1 MAIVAALAIRWS
13 HVHASG
19 TDSGVPPPPMTNN
32 RRSLYED
39 TDDNIDPNTY
49 VVVFKDAVSRKKIMQ
64 GIIGNTGNRA
74 GADADSGDRVLSDA
88 DNLNAQLYDDLHR
101 NRNRNANTNIEI
113 ESKSSME
120 MFDMETLGFRS
131 EEEMQQWVA
140 ANGDFINK
148 VCPDDQNIL
157 DGAYDFEQQ
166 IITLIYF
173 DSNVEN
179 VSMIISNVHPNL

>member
-1 MAIVAALAIRWS
+1 MKLLASVAIVAALAIRWS

-19 TDSGVPPPPMTNN
+19 SDSGVPPPPMTNDG
-32 RRSLYED
+32 RSLYED
-39 TDDNIDPNTY
+39 ADDNIDPNTY
-49 VVVFKDAVSRKKIMQ
+49 IVVFKDAVSRKKIMQ

-120 MFDMETLGFRS
+120 MLDMEVLSFRS
-131 EEEMQQWVA
+131 EQEMQQWA
-140 ANGDFINK
+140 ATNEEHIKN
-148 VCPDDQNIL
+148 VCPADQNIE
-157 DGAYDFEQQ
+157 DGAYFEQK
-166 IITLIYF
+166 LCR
-173 DSNVEN
+173 
-179 VSMIISNVHPNL
+179 